1 MSISTI
7 RPSAFISYS
16 IEGLQ
21 DEARHLVEVG
31 TISRHQPIY
40 TLCQYIPPRE
50 WVCIESELERQD
62 YLLRDRIGDL
72 IGSEKWDND

>member
-7 RPSAFISYS
+7 NPSYMVHYS
-16 IEGLQ
+16 INELQ

-31 TISRHQPIY
+31 SISRHQRIY
-40 TLCQYIPPRE
+40 VLCQHIPPRE
-50 WVCIESELERQD
+50 WVCIESELERCD
-62 YLLRDRIGDL
+62 YLLRDRICDL